1 MKTVLLACDIYDQT
15 NPKLFQEWESFDTIS
30 HMESTIESLGYKV
43 VVLNDATEITSAL
56 SGIPKSNRKN
66 WIVWNLIEGYLS
78 PSREAYIPALCE
90 YLGIPHTGSHAAVQ
104 TLTLDKY
111 KTKLYLESFGI
122 KTSKSQLILHGS
134 ESLKIPYPIFI
145 KPNGEG
151 SSLGI
156 SDQNI
161 IRSEMEWKLRVPNLF
176 NEYAPLLVEPYI
188 SGRELTA
195 AVMGNQGSYEVLPIA
210 YVDYP
215 SETYH
220 EGIKSKSEFLE
231 SLDFQVPKSIANQ
244 LQETSLQIANLLG
257 VSGYIRIDYKLE
269 DQSIYFLEVN
279 ATPGFSAIYS
289 TLPLL
294 WEKSGRSYAELLKK
308 SLELGF
314 EEFLIQK
321 RFQYGKDQIK

>member
-15 NPKLFQEWESFDTIS
+15 NPKLSQEWESFETIS
-30 HMESTIESLGYKV
+30 HMESTIESLGYEV

-134 ESLKIPYPIFI
+134 EPLKIPYPIFI

-161 IRSEMEWKLRVPNLF
+161 IRSEMEWKLRVPNF
-176 NEYAPLLVEPYI
+176 FKEYAPLLVEPYL

-210 YVDYP
+210 YVNYP

-231 SLDFQVPKSIANQ
+231 SLDFQVPTTISNQ

-257 VSGYIRIDYKLE
+257 VSGYIRVDYKLE
-269 DQSIYFLEVN
+269 DHSIYFLEVN

-294 WEKSGRSYAELLKK
+294 WEKSGRTYSELLKK

-314 EEFLIQK
+314 EEFSNQK